1 MRDSPPEPSNST
13 PRCRLKGDE
22 KKCPQWHV
30 WNAVNRS
37 LLTVTQRGSK
47 RGTETSWEAL
57 EARGSICDCHF
68 SILQDLCPRFP
79 SGLLV
84 CSASDLPQLSAVFN
98 PCWDPG
104 HSDETFARLPIAF
117 PMLMLGLASHV
128 LVISLFSELI
138 YSIFRSAIA
147 FRGLVV
153 WVWGGL
159 CLFGCFVS
167 ATLLGLRDFSSL
179 SRVGTQTLS
188 GESRV
193 LTTELPGNS
202 LMFLFL
208 YSFSVCCYFLRW
220 FGR

>member
-1 MRDSPPEPSNST
+1 M
-13 PRCRLKGDE
+13 
-22 KKCPQWHV
+22 
-30 WNAVNRS
+30 NRS

-138 YSIFRSAIA
+138 YFTFRSAIG

-153 WVWGGL
+153 WVWGGVVFVW
-159 CLFGCFVS
+159 LFCFCH
-167 ATLLGLRDFSSL
+167 AARPAGLQFPKQGWNPDPQRWEQSSNHWAA
-179 SRVGTQTLS
+179 R
-188 GESRV
+188 
-193 LTTELPGNS
+193 NS